1 MSINVFRPTLGRE
14 ELASVADSFNTGWI
28 GKGPK
33 VNEFEQAWAK
43 HIGVHPDNV
52 VSVNSC
58 TEGLFT
64 ALELFTKYQEKDE
77 FRLNLE
83 KKYGKNPIKKPY
95 KPFQGWVTIPTI
107 HFIGAAQ
114 AILNMGAEPK
124 FCDVDPRTLN
134 VRLEDI
140 ERKYAKSTIG
150 VIVNHYGGV
159 PCEIAKIAEFCKQK
173 GMWLIEDCACAPAST
188 YNGQAVGTFG
198 DIGVWS
204 FDAMK
209 IISTGD
215 GGMMYIRDKGLAD
228 EARKQLYLGTSTVSG
243 LSSDKDKWWEF
254 EVEIEGARRSV
265 MNDIAA
271 GIGIEQLKKLEG
283 FIARRCY
290 LVNFYNGLLGQD
302 YPHCPIHRSISG
314 DSFYFYWIQTPQ
326 RDELAKF
333 LKGQEIYTTFRYY
346 PLHWAFRTGDSLPN
360 AEKAARETLLLPLHC
375 GLTDKDVEFVCEKV
389 REFYK

>member
-1 MSINVFRPTLGRE
+1 MIVNVFQPTLGRE
-14 ELASVADSFNTGWI
+14 ELASIADSFTSGWI

-33 VNEFEQAWAK
+33 VTEFEQDFAK

-52 VSVNSC
+52 VSTNSC
-58 TEGLFT
+58 TEGLFQ
-64 ALELFTKYQEKDE
+64 AVQLLGIGPRDE
-77 FRLNLE
+77 V
-83 KKYGKNPIKKPY
+83 I
-95 KPFQGWVTIPTI
+95 IPTI
-107 HFIGAAQ
+107 HFVGAAQ
-114 AILNMGAEPK
+114 AVLSVGAKPV
-124 FCDVDPRTLN
+124 FCDVDSRALN
-134 VRLEDI
+134 TTAEMI
-140 ERKYAKSTIG
+140 EAKITSKTRGI
-150 VIVNHYGGV
+150 ILNHYGGV
-159 PCEIAKIAEFCKQK
+159 PCNMDDVLNYRTVFSAPVRI
-173 GMWLIEDCACAPAST
+173 IEDCACAPAST

-243 LSSDKDKWWEF
+243 LSSNKDRWWEF

-271 GIGIEQLKKLEG
+271 GIGIEQLKKLAELVLRRKYIQAIYDEKLDRNLVTIPPFGG
-283 FIARRCY
+283 FGAS
-290 LVNFYNGLLGQD
+290 Q
-302 YPHCPIHRSISG
+302 SA
-314 DSFYFYWIQTPQ
+314 YFYWIQTPQ

-333 LKGQEIYTTFRYY
+333 LKANGIYTTFRYY
-346 PLHWAFRTGDSLPN
+346 PLHWAFKTGDSLPG

-375 GLTDKDVEFVCEKV
+375 GLTDSDIEFVCEKV
-389 REFYK
+389 REFYR